1 MNNRAM
7 ILRECDS
14 LNASRRVMRGRVSGK
29 EFFRTIRGDLLM
41 TGNEAGNPQ
50 LIEELV
56 CSYLDRGDIPTIV
69 LTSHMDLI
77 FALQRERN
85 SGETDRVMFSCPSAR
100 NYMVFYGMSAQ
111 QIMRFIRMAAEEMGY
126 GILTDQVM
134 LYAAAVLNVVAAR
147 YPVSLPALTK
157 LLEEDD
163 DFISE
168 LALKSGLSNV
178 VADNIRGNHEAGIAL
193 RRLCER
199 LEEVFEEIY
208 EPGCDT
214 KYNFQS
220 GVKDNLTGMILYA
233 CSSNQT
239 MMNSYLKEELF
250 HTLKHIARIRV
261 ILDEMAFVD
270 ENDELLK
277 YLLTAKHQGKI
288 ELILAAKNVRNLL
301 QGASGLAFSNVVM
314 FRHSTPAAT
323 DEMSRELF
331 GTFRYHCP
339 VPVAGN
345 TPHVFFSIK
354 KSVQWQIQTEEK
366 LRVCSEDLYARAYFL
381 RRQSDYLAVKTMAND
396 NIYLIHILD
405 FLPETAGTLKGIE

>member
-7 ILRECDS
+7 ILRECEY
-14 LNASRRVMRGRVSGK
+14 LNASRGVMRGRVSGK
-29 EFFRTIRGDLLM
+29 EFFRTIRGDFLM
-41 TGNEAGNPQ
+41 TGNETGNPQ
-50 LIEELV
+50 LMEELV
-56 CSYLDRGDIPTIV
+56 CSYLERGDIPTIV
-69 LTSHMDLI
+69 LTSHMNLI
-77 FALQRERN
+77 RVLQRKRN
-85 SGETDRVMFSCPSAR
+85 SGEIDGVMVSCSSER

-111 QIMRFIRMAAEEMGY
+111 QIMRFIRMTAEEMGY

-134 LYAAAVLNVVAAR
+134 IYAAAVLNVVAAR

-163 DFISE
+163 DFISN
-168 LALKSGLSNV
+168 LALKFGLSNV
-178 VADNIRGNHEAGIAL
+178 VADNIRGNHEAGIVL

-214 KYNFQS
+214 KYNFQR
-220 GVKDNLTGMILYA
+220 GANDNLTGMILYA

-250 HTLKHIARIRV
+250 HTLKYISRVRV
-261 ILDEMAFVD
+261 ILDEMFFAD
-270 ENDELLK
+270 EDDELLK

-288 ELILAAKNVRNLL
+288 ELILVAKNVRNLI
-301 QGASGLAFSNVVM
+301 QGAFRLDFSNIVM
-314 FRHSTPAAT
+314 FQHNTPAAT

-331 GTFRYHCP
+331 GTFQYHYP

-354 KSVQWQIQTEEK
+354 KSVQWQIQTEER
-366 LRVCSEDLYARAYFL
+366 LRVCSEDLYAKAYSL

-396 NIYLIHILD
+396 NIYLIHTFD
-405 FLPETAGTLKGIE
+405 FLPVTAGVRRVIE